1 MVKPVPLTFLNGSAF
16 SLGDRKQ
23 VMRVML
29 LRFFKNET
37 GATAIEYGLITC
49 VLSLT
54 IIAGVGM
61 AGDAYQNMFTNLA
74 NWFNTGQM
82 P

>member
-1 MVKPVPLTFLNGSAF
+1 MKQQLIRFLN
-16 SLGDRKQ
+16 DR
-23 VMRVML
+23 
-29 LRFFKNET
+29 T

-61 AGDAYQNMFTNLA
+61 AGDAYQQMFTNLA
-74 NWFNTGQM
+74 TWFNTGQM